1 MKIVK
6 YFWVC
11 CAIFAV
17 AASAALAQE
26 TETKVVDEVVAQVN
40 DGVITLSS
48 IKREIKDAVDSKVQ
62 EGMKREDAEKQIA
75 EKQGELI
82 ANLINEELLMQKAKE
97 LGIQN
102 DVEADL
108 NARFVSIM
116 KQYNLK
122 TLDALYQEMNK
133 QGVDPVS
140 LREIWRKQATRDR
153 VLQREV
159 QSKLYWQPSGKEL
172 KDYYEK
178 NKSNFTKPETVAL
191 SEIFLKF
198 AGRDEGAVREKAK
211 KLVADIRSGTLDFT
225 KAVMENSEGQDLDKT
240 KGSLGSTSV
249 KDIEERFPA
258 YGNAIKNVKAGG
270 VTEPFEDDIGIH
282 IVRVDERTSASS
294 ESVFD
299 EDAVRLALMKEKLP
313 TAQKNFLAQLREDS
327 YIKISET
334 YRPLVNPILFADERK
349 SKPGN

>member
-1 MKIVK
+1 MRSVK
-6 YFWVC
+6 FFC
-11 CAIFAV
+11 ISLAAV
-17 AASAALAQE
+17 VLAASAVCAQE

-48 IKREIKDAVDSKVQ
+48 IKREMKEAIDSKVQ

-122 TLDALYQEMNK
+122 TLDALYQEMNR
-133 QGVDPVS
+133 QGVDPVAI
-140 LREIWRKQATRDR
+140 REIWRKQATRDR

-159 QSKLYWQPSGKEL
+159 QSKIYWLPSGKEL
-172 KDYYEK
+172 KEYFEK
-178 NKSNFTKPETVAL
+178 NKANFTKPETVAL

-198 AGRDEGAVREKAK
+198 AGRDEEAVRAKAK
-211 KLVADIRSGTLDFT
+211 KLAADIRGGLDFP
-225 KAVMENSEGQDLDKT
+225 KAVVENSDGQDLEKT
-240 KGSLGSTSV
+240 KGSLGSTTV
-249 KDIEERFPA
+249 KDLEERFA
-258 YGNAIKNVKAGG
+258 TYANAIKNVKVGAI
-270 VTEPFEDDIGIH
+270 TDPFEDEIGVH
-282 IVRVDERTSASS
+282 IVRVDDRVAASS

-313 TAQKNFLAQLREDS
+313 AAQKNFLAQLREDS
-327 YIKISET
+327 YIKISES

>member
-1 MKIVK
+1 MDLVK
-6 YFWVC
+6 YFLL
-11 CAIFAV
+11 ASLAFLV
-17 AASAALAQE
+17 AAAGVSAQE

-48 IKREIKDAVDSKVQ
+48 IKREMKEAVDSKVQ

-75 EKQGELI
+75 ARLGELI

-97 LGIQN
+97 LGIES
-102 DVEADL
+102 DVESDL

-133 QGVDPVS
+133 QGVDPAT
-140 LREIWRKQATRDR
+140 LRDIWRKQATRDR

-159 QSKLYWQPSGKEL
+159 QSKVYWQPSGKEL
-172 KDYYEK
+172 KEYYEK
-178 NKSNFTKPETVAL
+178 NRSSFTKPETVTL
-191 SEIFLKF
+191 SEIFMKF
-198 AGRDEGAVREKAK
+198 AGRDEATVREKAK
-211 KLVADIRSGTLDFT
+211 KLVSDIRGGLDFT
-225 KAVMENSEGQDLDKT
+225 KAVMENSDGQDLEKN
-240 KGSLGSTSV
+240 KGHLGTTNI
-249 KDIEERFPA
+249 KELGDRFPA
-258 YGNAIKNVKAGG
+258 YAAAIKDIKAGG
-270 VTEPFEDDIGIH
+270 VTEPFEDDIGVH
-282 IVRVDERTSASS
+282 IVRVDERIAASN

-313 TAQKNFLAQLREDS
+313 AAQKNFLAQLREDS
-327 YIKISET
+327 YIKVSEA

-349 SKPGN
+349 AKTGN